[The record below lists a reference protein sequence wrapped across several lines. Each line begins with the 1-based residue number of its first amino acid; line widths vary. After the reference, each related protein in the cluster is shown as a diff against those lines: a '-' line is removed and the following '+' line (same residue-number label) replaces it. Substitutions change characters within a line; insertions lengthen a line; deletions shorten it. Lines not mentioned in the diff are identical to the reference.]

1 VVPASLWN
9 MATVSQTHLLNT
21 LDGSDMAIMV
31 KDLGEEAVKV
41 MGKDVMARHYAI
53 SGDLQRELWY
63 DAGGRLVK
71 VRFAASD
78 GTDIQYVLM

>member
-1 VVPASLWN
+1 
-9 MATVSQTHLLNT
+9 
-21 LDGSDMAIMV
+21 
-31 KDLGEEAVKV
+31 